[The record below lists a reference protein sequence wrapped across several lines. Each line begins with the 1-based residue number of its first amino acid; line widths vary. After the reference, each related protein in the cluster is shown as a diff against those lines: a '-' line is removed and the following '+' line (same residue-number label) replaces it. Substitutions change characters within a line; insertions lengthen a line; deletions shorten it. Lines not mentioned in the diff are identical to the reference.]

1 MTSREIAK
9 IRKGLEMTQEEFA
22 RAIGV
27 SALTVSQ
34 WETGYRRASSLAARA
49 IEMLRE
55 LGGMEKQSKER
66 LREVFNRV
74 NDECFG
80 NQIKGRYEFQL
91 SRKMKG
97 TRASVLPDRGLIRFS
112 CSHLLGNDDSEPVE
126 PIEATLKHEMVH
138 LWLYERGRPWGHTK
152 EFKAKLK
159 AIGGR

>member
-9 IRKGLEMTQEEFA
+9 IRKGLEMTQKEFA
-22 RAIGV
+22 EALGV

-34 WETGYRRASSLAARA
+34 WETGYRRASSLATKA

-55 LGGMEKQSKER
+55 LCGMEKQSKER

-74 NDECFG
+74 NNKCFS

-91 SRKMKG
+91 STRMKT

-112 CSHLLGNDDSEPVE
+112 RSHLLSGDDE

-138 LWLYERGRPWGHTK
+138 LWLYERGRLWGHTK

-159 AIGGR
+159 AIRGN